1 MFKNYIKLTF
11 KVLMRRKMF
20 TFINLFGIGFTLTI
34 LLSATTIYTLMIVAN
49 PIQKNLSRTLIIN
62 QVQFSDKERG
72 SYSSGPAMPYFIEQT
87 VRPLEKEAEIIS
99 FCSRGNSA
107 VTIYLSDKRL
117 DIDTKE
123 TDENFWKMFSF
134 KFLEGRPY
142 DKQEIINNPQVVVI
156 CKSIKESVFGEV
168 PAVGKFL
175 NIDNKKYKVI
185 GVVDEVPALY
195 FSPYSQVWMPYNYL
209 SYTTQVKEKKY
220 DSWNYQVLVQAKSGQ
235 DFEKL
240 RKRFKNEVVKVKP
253 PDNMKE
259 AEAKMESSF
268 EYTFKS
274 YSDRSKSQFMLV
286 AFAILFSFIPL
297 LNLTNL
303 TVSRI
308 YERASEIGVRK
319 AFGATKP
326 NMALQFVYENIV
338 ITIIGGILGFIG
350 AWALLKGIDAS
361 GLMNLGD
368 VDFSLRVYFYGFIVI
383 LIFGAISGLYPALRM
398 SKLQIVTCLKGGVK

>member
-20 TFINLFGIGFTLTI
+20 TFINLFGISFTLTI
-34 LLSATTIYTLMIVAN
+34 LLAATSIYTLMIVAN
-49 PIQKNLSRTLIIN
+49 PIQPNLSKTLIIN
-62 QVQFSDKERG
+62 EVQFSDKERG

-87 VRPLEKEAEIIS
+87 VRPLEDEAEIIS
-99 FCSRGNSA
+99 ICSRGSGT
-107 VTIYLSDKRL
+107 VTIYLGDKRL
-117 DIDTKE
+117 DINMKD

-156 CKSIKESVFGEV
+156 CKSIKESIFGTS

-175 NIDNKKYKVI
+175 NINNKNYKVL
-185 GVVDEVPALY
+185 GVVDDVPAIYLSA
-195 FSPYSQVWMPYNYL
+195 FSQVWMPYNYV
-209 SYTTQVKEKKY
+209 SYTTQVKEKDY
-220 DSWNYQVLVQAKSGQ
+220 NSWSYQVLVQAKSRS
-235 DFEKL
+235 DFEML
-240 RKRFKNEVVKVKP
+240 RKNFKNEVLKVKP

-259 AEAKMESSF
+259 AESKLESSF
-268 EYTFKS
+268 EFTFKS
-274 YSDRSKSQFMLV
+274 YRDRSKSQFMLI

-326 NMALQFVYENIV
+326 NMAVQFVYENIV
-338 ITIIGGILGFIG
+338 VTVMGGLFGFIG

-368 VDFSLRVYFYGFIVI
+368 VDFSLRVYFYGFVVI
-383 LIFGAISGLYPALRM
+383 LFFGVISGLYPALKM

>member
-20 TFINLFGIGFTLTI
+20 TFINLFGISFTLTI
-34 LLSATTIYTLMIVAN
+34 LLAATTIYTLMIVAN
-49 PIQKNLSRTLIIN
+49 PIQPNLSKTLIIN

-72 SYSSGPAMPYFIEQT
+72 SYSSGSAMPYFIEQT
-87 VRPLEKEAEIIS
+87 VRPLEKEVEIIS
-99 FCSRGNSA
+99 FCSRGA
-107 VTIYLSDKRL
+107 VTVTIYLGDKRL
-117 DIDTKE
+117 DIDMKD

-142 DKQEIINNPQVVVI
+142 DKQEIINTPQVVVI
-156 CKSIKESVFGEV
+156 CKSIKESIFGAS

-175 NIDNKKYKVI
+175 NINNKNYKVI
-185 GVVDEVPALY
+185 GVVDDIPAIYL
-195 FSPYSQVWMPYNYL
+195 SAYSQVWMPYNYV
-209 SYTTQVKEKKY
+209 SYTTQVKEKDY
-220 DSWNYQVLVQAKSGQ
+220 NSWSYQVLVQAKSRK
-235 DFEKL
+235 DFEML
-240 RKRFKNEVVKVKP
+240 RNHFKREVAKVKP

-259 AEAKMESSF
+259 AEAKLESSF
-268 EYTFKS
+268 EFTFKS

-326 NMALQFVYENIV
+326 NMAVQFVYENIV
-338 ITIIGGILGFIG
+338 VTVVGGILGFIG

-383 LIFGAISGLYPALRM
+383 LIFGVISGLYPALKM